1 MTTDGISTEKKIKR
15 VTAVGLSANFFLT
28 VFKILAGYFGN
39 SQTVIADG
47 IHSLSDSV
55 TDIAVIVGSSFW
67 SAPPDESHP
76 HGHKRIETFI
86 TVIIGLAL
94 FFVAYGIGHNAVR
107 TFNDPDEAPSYI
119 ALIAALISVI
129 VKEALYQY
137 TYYFGKRLKSLA
149 VVANAWHHRSDAISS
164 VPAAL
169 AVIISMKFPDYPYI
183 DNIGA
188 LIVSLFIV
196 WTAFKI
202 SWSSVLELTDA
213 GADKAA
219 CESIECAA
227 KGVVGVKSI
236 HKCRTRKYG
245 SGIQVDLH
253 IQVDP
258 EISVR
263 EGHAIGH
270 KVEDELFKNHD
281 VIDVIVHVEP
291 FGEDGS
297 END

>member
-1 MTTDGISTEKKIKR
+1 MTENCGSTEKRIKF
-15 VTAVGLSANFFLT
+15 VTAVGLFANFFLT
-28 VFKILAGYFGN
+28 VFKIIAGYFGN

-94 FFVAYGIGHNAVR
+94 FFVAYGIGHNAVV
-107 TFNDPDEAPSYI
+107 TFNDPDEAPSWI
-119 ALIAALISVI
+119 AFAAAIASIL

-137 TYYFGKRLKSLA
+137 TYRSGKTLKSLA

-169 AVIISMKFPDYPYI
+169 AVVISMNFPAYPYI

-188 LIVSLFIV
+188 IVVSLFIV

-227 KGVVGVKSI
+227 KGVEGVKSI

-258 EISVR
+258 NITVR
-263 EGHAIGH
+263 EGHDIGH

-281 VIDVIVHVEP
+281 VIDVVVHVEP
-291 FGEDGS
+291 YEGIE
-297 END
+297 ENH

>member
-1 MTTDGISTEKKIKR
+1 MTANDCSTEKKIKS
-15 VTAVGLSANFFLT
+15 VTAVGLFANFFLT

-55 TDIAVIVGSSFW
+55 TDIAVIIGSSFW

-76 HGHKRIETFI
+76 HGHRRIETFI
-86 TVIIGLAL
+86 TAVIGVAL
-94 FFVAYGIGHNAVR
+94 LGVAYGIAHNAVV
-107 TFNDPDEAPSYI
+107 TFNDPDEVPS
-119 ALIAALISVI
+119 LIAFAAAALSII

-137 TYYFGKRLKSLA
+137 TYHFGKKLKSPA
-149 VVANAWHHRSDAISS
+149 VTANAWHHRSDAISS
-164 VPAAL
+164 VPAAI
-169 AVIISMKFPDYPYI
+169 AVIISIKFPIYPYI

-188 LIVSLFIV
+188 LVVSLFIV

-202 SWSSVLELTDA
+202 SWSAILELTDA
-213 GADKAA
+213 GADKVA
-219 CESIECAA
+219 CESIESAA
-227 KGVVGVKSI
+227 KSVYGVKSI

-258 EISVR
+258 NITVR
-263 EGHAIGH
+263 EGHSIGH

-291 FGEDGS
+291 FE
-297 END
+297 ENETNH

>member
-1 MTTDGISTEKKIKR
+1 MTGNCDSTEKKIKR
-15 VTAVGLSANFFLT
+15 VTAVGLVANFFLT
-28 VFKILAGYFGN
+28 VFKIIAGYFGN

-55 TDIAVIVGSSFW
+55 TDIAVIIGSSFW
-67 SAPPDESHP
+67 SAPPDEEHP
-76 HGHKRIETFI
+76 HGHRRIETFI
-86 TVIIGLAL
+86 TAVIGVAL
-94 FFVAYGIGHNAVR
+94 LGVAFGIGRNAIV
-107 TFNDPDEAPSYI
+107 TFNDPDEAPTWI
-119 ALIAALISVI
+119 AFAAALISVI

-137 TYYFGKRLKSLA
+137 TYRFGKKLKSSA
-149 VVANAWHHRSDAISS
+149 VMANAWHHRSDAISS
-164 VPAAL
+164 APAAV
-169 AVIISMKFPDYPYI
+169 AVIISMKLPDYPYI

-188 LIVSLFIV
+188 LLVSFFIV

-202 SWSSVLELTDA
+202 SWDAILELTDI
-213 GADKAA
+213 GADKAI

-258 EISVR
+258 EITVR

-281 VIDVIVHVEP
+281 VLDVIVHVEP

>member
-227 KGVVGVKSI
+227 KGVDGVKSI

>member
-270 KVEDELFKNHD
+270 KVEDELFKNND

>member
-1 MTTDGISTEKKIKR
+1 MTANDCSTEKKIKS
-15 VTAVGLSANFFLT
+15 VTAVGLFANFFLT
-28 VFKILAGYFGN
+28 VFKIVAGYFGN

-94 FFVAYGIGHNAVR
+94 FFVAYGIGHNAVV
-107 TFNDPDEAPSYI
+107 TFNDPDEAPSWI
-119 ALIAALISVI
+119 AFAAAVVSIL
-129 VKEALYQY
+129 VKEILYQY
-137 TYYFGKRLKSLA
+137 TYRSGKKLKSLA

-169 AVIISMKFPDYPYI
+169 AVIISMKFPAYPYI

-188 LIVSLFIV
+188 IVVSLFIV

-219 CESIECAA
+219 CESIESAA
-227 KGVVGVKSI
+227 KSVEGVKSI

-258 EISVR
+258 DITVR

-291 FGEDGS
+291 DDEC
-297 END
+297 ERNH

>member
-1 MTTDGISTEKKIKR
+1 MTDFDRSTEIKIKC
-15 VTAVGLSANFFLT
+15 VTAVGLAANFFLT
-28 VFKILAGYFGN
+28 VFKIAAGYFGN

-55 TDIAVIVGSSFW
+55 TDIAIIIGSSLW

-86 TVIIGLAL
+86 TAIIGAAL
-94 FFVAYGIGHNAVR
+94 FAVAYGIGRNAVL
-107 TFNDPDEAPSYI
+107 TFNEPDEAPTWV
-119 ALIAALISVI
+119 ALLAAILSVF

-137 TYYFGKRLKSLA
+137 TNRFGKKLKSSA

-164 VPAAL
+164 IPAAL
-169 AVIISMKFPDYPYI
+169 AVIISMKLPGYPYI

-196 WTAFKI
+196 YTAFKI
-202 SWSSVLELTDA
+202 SWSAILELTDI
-213 GADKAA
+213 GADKAI

-227 KGVVGVKSI
+227 KSVGGVKSI

-258 EISVR
+258 DITVR
-263 EGHAIGH
+263 EGHRIGH
-270 KVEDELFKNHD
+270 NVEDELFKNHD
-281 VIDVIVHVEP
+281 IIDVIVHVEP
-291 FGEDGS
+291 YGD
-297 END
+297 DKP

>member
-1 MTTDGISTEKKIKR
+1 MTTDVYSTEKKIKL
-15 VTAVGLSANFFLT
+15 VTAVGLFANLILT
-28 VFKILAGYFGN
+28 VFKIIAGYFGN

-55 TDIAVIVGSSFW
+55 TDIAVIIGSSYW

-76 HGHKRIETFI
+76 HGHRRIETFI
-86 TVIIGLAL
+86 TAVIGIAL
-94 FFVAYGIGHNAVR
+94 LGVAFGIGRNAVV
-107 TFNDPDEAPSYI
+107 TFNDPDEAPSWI
-119 ALIAALISVI
+119 AFAAAIASIL
-129 VKEALYQY
+129 VKEILYQY
-137 TYYFGKRLKSLA
+137 TYRSGKTLKSSA
-149 VVANAWHHRSDAISS
+149 VMANAWHHRSDAISS
-164 VPAAL
+164 VPAAI
-169 AVIISMKFPDYPYI
+169 AVIISMKFTDYPYI

-202 SWSSVLELTDA
+202 SWSAILELTDA
-213 GADKAA
+213 GADRDS

-227 KGVVGVKSI
+227 KGVKSI

-258 EISVR
+258 DITVR
-263 EGHAIGH
+263 EGHDIGH
-270 KVEDELFKNHD
+270 RVEDELFKNHD
-281 VIDVIVHVEP
+281 VIDVVVHVEP
-291 FGEDGS
+291 YDECE
-297 END
+297 ENN

>member
-1 MTTDGISTEKKIKR
+1 MTKEMNSTENKVKS
-15 VTAVGLSANFFLT
+15 VTAVGLFANLILT
-28 VFKILAGYFGN
+28 VFKIIAGYFGN

-76 HGHKRIETFI
+76 HGHRRIETFI
-86 TVIIGLAL
+86 TAIIGITLLA
-94 FFVAYGIGHNAVR
+94 VAYGIGHNAVI
-107 TFNDPDEAPSYI
+107 TFNDADEAPSWI
-119 ALIAALISVI
+119 AFAAALLSII
-129 VKEALYQY
+129 VKEILYQY
-137 TYYFGKRLKSLA
+137 TYRSGKTLKSSA
-149 VVANAWHHRSDAISS
+149 VMANAWHHRSDAISS

-169 AVIISMKFPDYPYI
+169 AVIISMKFTDYPYI

-196 WTAFKI
+196 WTAFRI
-202 SWSSVLELTDA
+202 SWDAILELTDA
-213 GADKAA
+213 GADRDI

-227 KGVVGVKSI
+227 KSVGGVKSI

-258 EISVR
+258 DITVR
-263 EGHAIGH
+263 EGHDIGH
-270 KVEDELFKNHD
+270 RVEDELFKNHD
-281 VIDVIVHVEP
+281 VIDVVVHVEP
-291 FGEDGS
+291 YE
-297 END
+297 ENKKNN

>member
-1 MTTDGISTEKKIKR
+1 MISDNRSTEFKIKR
-15 VTAVGLSANFFLT
+15 VTAVGLAANFILT
-28 VFKILAGYFGN
+28 VLKILAGYFGK

-55 TDIAVIVGSSFW
+55 TDIAVIIGSSLW

-76 HGHKRIETFI
+76 HGHRRIETFI
-86 TVIIGLAL
+86 TAIIGVAL
-94 FFVAYGIGHNAVR
+94 LVVAFGIAKNAVE
-107 TFNDPDEAPSYI
+107 TIAEPDETPSWI
-119 ALIAALISVI
+119 AFAAAVLSIV
-129 VKEALYQY
+129 VKEILYQY
-137 TYYFGKRLKSLA
+137 TNHFGKKLKSSA
-149 VVANAWHHRSDAISS
+149 VIANAWHHRSDAISS
-164 VPAAL
+164 LPAAL
-169 AVIISMKFPDYPYI
+169 AVIISMKLPDYPYI

-188 LIVSLFIV
+188 MVVSLFIV

-202 SWSSVLELTDA
+202 SWSAILELTDA
-213 GADKAA
+213 GADKVA

-227 KGVVGVKSI
+227 KGVSGVKSI

-258 EISVR
+258 DITVR
-263 EGHAIGH
+263 EGHKIGH

-281 VIDVIVHVEP
+281 IIDVVVHVEP
-291 FGEDGS
+291 YEES
-297 END
+297 EKNH

>member
-1 MTTDGISTEKKIKR
+1 MTENCDSTEKKIKL
-15 VTAVGLSANFFLT
+15 VTAVGLFANLILT
-28 VFKILAGYFGN
+28 VFKIIAGYFGN

-76 HGHKRIETFI
+76 HGHRRIETFI
-86 TVIIGLAL
+86 TAIIGIALLAI
-94 FFVAYGIGHNAVR
+94 AYGIGRNAIT
-107 TFNDPDEAPSYI
+107 TFNDPDEAPSWI
-119 ALIAALISVI
+119 AFAAAIASIL
-129 VKEALYQY
+129 VKEILYQY
-137 TYYFGKRLKSLA
+137 TYHSGKTLKSSA
-149 VVANAWHHRSDAISS
+149 VMANAWHHRSDAISS
-164 VPAAL
+164 VPAAV
-169 AVIISMKFPDYPYI
+169 AVIISMNFPAYPYI

-188 LIVSLFIV
+188 LLVSLFIV

-202 SWSSVLELTDA
+202 SWDAILELTDA
-213 GADKAA
+213 GADKVA

-227 KGVVGVKSI
+227 KGVEGVKSI

-258 EISVR
+258 DITVR
-263 EGHAIGH
+263 EGHDIGH
-270 KVEDELFKNHD
+270 RVEDELFKNHD
-281 VIDVIVHVEP
+281 VIDVVVHVEP
-291 FGEDGS
+291 YDECE
-297 END
+297 ENN

>member
-1 MTTDGISTEKKIKR
+1 MTENCGSTEKKIKL
-15 VTAVGLSANFFLT
+15 VTAVGLFANFFLT
-28 VFKILAGYFGN
+28 VFKIIAGYFGN

-55 TDIAVIVGSSFW
+55 TDIAVIIGSSYW

-76 HGHKRIETFI
+76 HGHRRIETFI
-86 TVIIGLAL
+86 TAVIGIALLA
-94 FFVAYGIGHNAVR
+94 VAFGIGRNAIV
-107 TFNDPDEAPSYI
+107 TFNDPDEAPSWI
-119 ALIAALISVI
+119 AFAAAIASIL
-129 VKEALYQY
+129 VKEVLYQY
-137 TYYFGKRLKSLA
+137 TYRSGKTLKSSA
-149 VVANAWHHRSDAISS
+149 VMANAWHHRSDAISS

-169 AVIISMKFPDYPYI
+169 AVIISMKFTAYPYI

-202 SWSSVLELTDA
+202 SWSAILELTDA
-213 GADKAA
+213 GADRDS
-219 CESIECAA
+219 CELIECAA
-227 KGVVGVKSI
+227 KGVKGVKSI

-258 EISVR
+258 DITVR
-263 EGHAIGH
+263 EGHDIGH
-270 KVEDELFKNHD
+270 RVEDELFKNHD
-281 VIDVIVHVEP
+281 VIDVVVHVEP
-291 FGEDGS
+291 YE
-297 END
+297 ENKENN